1 MIGLWPVLW
10 WILVADVIVQLIRI
24 VFIGGISAV
33 LGWLHLSLLAGVA
46 ILVALLVNTLADKER
61 GRP

>member
-1 MIGLWPVLW
+1 MLW